1 MMLYPAMGELS
12 AQIHNRYMLVNV
24 VARRARQI
32 AEAYEEAHQILDEKP
47 VTMAINEVADG
58 ILEDPE
64 QVQDAAET
72 GDAAPD
78 TGDDTDNE

>member
-1 MMLYPAMGELS
+1 MMLYPAMSELS

-64 QVQDAAET
+64 QVQDAA
-72 GDAAPD
+72 DAAPD
-78 TGDDTDNE
+78 TEDDTDEE